1 MAGRTPT
8 HVPLNDRGTADKKI
22 VVPQFLK
29 VQITYLDHG
38 SMVKK
43 RQTSRSRKRTSA
55 GPTNKDCSADKAA
68 ASGDSTNVGLR
79 DNVPQTLVLGTRL
92 DG

>member
-29 VQITYLDHG
+29 VQITYLDRD

-43 RQTSRSRKRTSA
+43 R
-55 GPTNKDCSADKAA
+55 
-68 ASGDSTNVGLR
+68 
-79 DNVPQTLVLGTRL
+79 
-92 DG
+92 